1 MIIRA
6 SQTPP
11 DFSAPVPCPR
21 AGVTGARPRS
31 YFSPTPRSPS
41 PSPLSS
47 ALKRGRQLPARL
59 QGARGVVGSGRTAA
73 DSCVR
78 GSFGEVQVLPPLMLA
93 FSFAR
98 SVESASCVLSRPPP
112 TPFFW
117 WFGGRLGRVLVRVVG
132 GFHSPVVRF
141 VCEMLVCAISPFR
154 LVWISFP
161 LWWFQHLDACE
172 RGCGVMVHAE
182 SDVSNYLSIVDF
194 EV

>member
-1 MIIRA
+1 MHLAAIKSHWSQQLFFRESDCNSWEA
-6 SQTPP
+6 SNCMRGCKVRVASWGVEEPSWISVCGGRL
-11 DFSAPVPCPR
+11 DRYNCCP
-21 AGVTGARPRS
+21 A
-31 YFSPTPRSPS
+31 
-41 PSPLSS
+41 
-47 ALKRGRQLPARL
+47 
-59 QGARGVVGSGRTAA
+59 
-73 DSCVR
+73 
-78 GSFGEVQVLPPLMLA
+78 LMLA
-93 FSFAR
+93 SSFAR

-141 VCEMLVCAISPFR
+141 VYEMLVCAISPFR
-154 LVWISFP
+154 VDWISFP

-182 SDVSNYLSIVDF
+182 SDVSNCLSIVDF